1 MPPLSVAL
9 RIGDPDLRAGVTAR
23 LHAMDGAVLV
33 AEEAAAELL
42 ISDAAPEADDQP
54 VLVLAEGAA
63 ALAALRAGAAGVLA
77 PDASAG
83 DLAAVLPALAR
94 GLVVVPPEA
103 LAGLLGR
110 RAQDYPLGPSA
121 SLTRREREVLDL
133 LAAGASNK
141 LIARQLGL
149 SFHTVKAHVAAVL
162 DKLGAASRADAV
174 ARGARQG
181 LVML

>member
-1 MPPLSVAL
+1 MAPLSVAL
-9 RIGDPDLRAGVTAR
+9 RIGDPDLRAGIVAR
-23 LHAMDGAVLV
+23 LEAMDGAVLV
-33 AEEAAAELL
+33 ADEAAAELL
-42 ISDAAPEADDQP
+42 ISDAGPEADDQP

-63 ALAALRAGAAGVLA
+63 AVAALRAGAAGVLA

-94 GLVVVPPEA
+94 GLTVVPPEA

-110 RAQDYPLGPSA
+110 RAQGPSA

-141 LIARQLGL
+141 LIARRLGL

>member
-1 MPPLSVAL
+1 MPALSVAL
-9 RIGDPDLRAGVTAR
+9 RIVDPDLKAGLVAR
-23 LHAMDGAVLV
+23 LEAMDGAVLA

-42 ISDAAPEADDQP
+42 LPDSPPEADDQP

-83 DLAAVLPALAR
+83 DLAAALPALAR
-94 GLVVVPPEA
+94 GLVVLPAEA

-110 RAQDYPLGPSA
+110 RAAGPSA

-149 SFHTVKAHVAAVL
+149 SFHTVKAHVAMLL

>member
-1 MPPLSVAL
+1 MAPLTVAL
-9 RIGDPDLRAGVTAR
+9 RIGDPDLGAAIAAR
-23 LHAMDGAVLV
+23 LHGMDAAVLV

-42 ISDAAPEADDQP
+42 ISDAAPEPDDQP

-94 GLVVVPPEA
+94 GMAVLPPGA
-103 LAGLLGR
+103 LAGLLGSR
-110 RAQDYPLGPSA
+110 TPGPGA

-141 LIARQLGL
+141 LIARHLGL

>member
-1 MPPLSVAL
+1 
-9 RIGDPDLRAGVTAR
+9 
-23 LHAMDGAVLV
+23 
-33 AEEAAAELL
+33 
-42 ISDAAPEADDQP
+42 
-54 VLVLAEGAA
+54 
-63 ALAALRAGAAGVLA
+63 
-77 PDASAG
+77 
-83 DLAAVLPALAR
+83 
-94 GLVVVPPEA
+94 
-103 LAGLLGR
+103 
-110 RAQDYPLGPSA
+110 
-121 SLTRREREVLDL
+121 VLDL

>member
-1 MPPLSVAL
+1 
-9 RIGDPDLRAGVTAR
+9 
-23 LHAMDGAVLV
+23 
-33 AEEAAAELL
+33 
-42 ISDAAPEADDQP
+42 
-54 VLVLAEGAA
+54 
-63 ALAALRAGAAGVLA
+63 
-77 PDASAG
+77 
-83 DLAAVLPALAR
+83 
-94 GLVVVPPEA
+94 VPPEA

-110 RAQDYPLGPSA
+110 RAQGPSA

-141 LIARQLGL
+141 LIARRLGL